1 LIREFVSRSEA
12 ETEAF
17 GRDLA
22 SELGASDVIYL
33 IGDLGAGKTTLAR
46 GLAAG
51 SGALAREVA
60 SPTFAILHEYAGPD
74 GAIVMR
80 HLDLYRLADRESE
93 FEVLGLPEAVAG
105 APVAV
110 EWPGRTI
117 RSALPP
123 TYEVT
128 IEEQPGGSRRIEIIR
143 SGDGKVPHRRTPG
156 HTPKSQVPDP

>member
-1 LIREFVSRSEA
+1 VRAEIVSQSAA

-17 GRDLA
+17 GRELA
-22 SELGASDVIYL
+22 RELTAEDVVYL

-80 HLDLYRLADRESE
+80 HLDLYRLADRSAELD
-93 FEVLGLPEAVAG
+93 VLGLPDAIAG
-105 APVAV
+105 ALIAV
-110 EWPGRTI
+110 EWPGQAI
-117 RSALPP
+117 RQLLPP
-123 TYEVT
+123 THEIT
-128 IEEQPGGSRRIEIIR
+128 IAPQPDGSRRIR
-143 SGDGKVPHRRTPG
+143 LTVVT
-156 HTPKSQVPDP
+156 